1 MHTTNTIGSKVSSRH
16 FDFNVATNEFV
27 AEMSMLDHGGIRVLG
42 QLYADAADTGF
53 VMVSAR
59 TGKEVE
65 FVLKEEVRDADR
77 DIRYW
82 EFQPTHQAQ
91 FYNPELR
98 GVRVIVLND

>member
-1 MHTTNTIGSKVSSRH
+1 MHTNIIGSKVSSRH
-16 FDFNVATNEFV
+16 FDFNGATNEFV
-27 AEMSMLDHGGIRVLG
+27 AEISMLEHGGVRVLDR
-42 QLYADAADTGF
+42 LYADAADTGF
-53 VMVSAR
+53 VMVSVK

-65 FVLKEEVRDADR
+65 FVLKETARDADH
-77 DIRYW
+77 DVRYW